1 MKKLLIAFAGCAIL
15 LTGCRA
21 GETPSPGASPS
32 ETPSSSTSTSTTPS
46 PSGTPTPTGTLSPD
60 QQAALD
66 ALTRGENV
74 LRAIEL
80 NPSGFSEK
88 EIRKK
93 VASVTMEPL
102 RSSTISAMLQMRQD
116 DVREVGDVKVLSV
129 KLARVEK
136 LDGGAL
142 RVVITRCLDQRALRV
157 LDKKG
162 APVASDRYKYPD
174 WQLQESAMRKAKG
187 AATWLQAGTRPVS
200 TKKCG

>member
-32 ETPSSSTSTSTTPS
+32 ETPSTSTSTTPS

-66 ALTRGENV
+66 AKNKVDAVDWTLHS
-74 LRAIEL
+74 
-80 NPSGFSEK
+80 NPAGYTEK
-88 EIRKK
+88 EIRKRIAA
-93 VASVTMEPL
+93 VAMEPL
-102 RSSTISAMLQMRQD
+102 RSGLIDSVLQLRRAKQRMA
-116 DVREVGDVKVLSV
+116 GGVKVLSV
-129 KLARVEK
+129 KVGRIEK

-142 RVVITRCLDQRALRV
+142 RVVITRCLDQRELRV

-162 APVASDRYKYPD
+162 AVVPDKYPD
-174 WQLQESAMRKAKG
+174 WQLQEAALRKAKG
-187 AATWLQAGTRPVS
+187 SKTWLQAGSRPAS
-200 TKKCG
+200 TKKCVVDQ